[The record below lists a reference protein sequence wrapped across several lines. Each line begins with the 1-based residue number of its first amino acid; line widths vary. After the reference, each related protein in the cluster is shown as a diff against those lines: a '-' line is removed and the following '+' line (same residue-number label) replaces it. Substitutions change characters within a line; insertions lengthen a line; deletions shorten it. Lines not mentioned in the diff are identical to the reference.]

1 MDLVRVNKSNLTYM
15 DDIVN
20 KQNIG
25 QDLIKEYINYNNV
38 LSSTTNKNMKY
49 DSRKDTEKIISKVIM
64 LYQRQ
69 QKDALVSYTI
79 ILLFVDNS
87 FSLFLQNII
96 EL

>member
-49 DSRKDTEKIISKVIM
+49 DSRKIK
-64 LYQRQ
+64 
-69 QKDALVSYTI
+69 
-79 ILLFVDNS
+79 
-87 FSLFLQNII
+87 
-96 EL
+96 